1 MNKIVE
7 MKYIYVFTGLLKL
20 AVLVSIFFLAVF
32 LAYELLESNVN
43 LNLGKVLGEF
53 MHAAVLETHTEHTD
67 LKPHTSFVSKVR

>member
-53 MHAAVLETHTEHTD
+53 MHAAVLETHRTY
-67 LKPHTSFVSKVR
+67 